1 MELLPFA
8 LGHEARHG
16 LAQFRHHGG
25 LVGHDRSRFSKAPRS
40 TRSPGA
46 VALFS
51 CFSGRT
57 GLYRLAALCQEEVG
71 AASRAEKSPAY
82 RMSRATTG
90 ILSGPPFDAAPWN
103 PVLRRFLSVR
113 GIRPTAGGDVFSA
126 LAAAT
131 PHARRLAAACGFS
144 RRRFAHCAA
153 SRNRRRCG
161 GDGKCVS
168 VAAFRAA
175 DRRNSVSANRYCVRG
190 LLTVGN
196 IIGSPDE
203 KRRLGERCGAV
214 AVDMETAVAAR
225 LCGKASVPFGC
236 LRAIS
241 DDVDASLSES
251 LLDLL
256 QAGRVNPP
264 RLLAAVLRRP
274 PLIAELM
281 QLGAHTRKAAWE
293 LAVGLETL
301 LGSDIP

>member
-1 MELLPFA
+1 MFFRRLRP
-8 LGHEARHG
+8 RRRT
-16 LAQFRHHGG
+16 LAG
-25 LVGHDRSRFSKAPRS
+25 
-40 TRSPGA
+40 SP
-46 VALFS
+46 L
-51 CFSGRT
+51 
-57 GLYRLAALCQEEVG
+57 LAAFHGAGSRTVLLLETGAG
-71 AASRAEKSPAY
+71 AAAMENALVWL
-82 RMSRATTG
+82 
-90 ILSGPPFDAAPWN
+90 LSGPRID
-103 PVLRRFLSVR
+103 
-113 GIRPTAGGDVFSA
+113 GIPYRPTVIVSA
-126 LAAAT
+126 
-131 PHARRLAAACGFS
+131 GFS
-144 RRRFAHCAA
+144 GAVVSGLRVGDLIVAEDVCD
-153 SRNRRRCG
+153 
-161 GDGKCVS
+161 GDGFCRPMTWP
-168 VAAFRAA
+168 VATVPY
-175 DRRNSVSANRYCVRG
+175 RRGR
-190 LLTVGN
+190 LLTVAN

-256 QAGRVNPP
+256 QAGRVKPA